1 MENNNIQS
9 AIIMDVHFKFLV
21 PEGEGPFPVILML
34 HGWTGDEN
42 SMWIFASKMPA
53 GALLIAPRGVF
64 NSSLGGYSWYKD
76 IIDKLPALE
85 DFSDAI
91 DQIET
96 ALHSDLFSMGDFSR
110 LRLVGFSQGA
120 ALAYT
125 LAFRGVNGIKAI
137 AGLSGFV
144 PNGTEKLIDENPLS
158 GLPVFVAHGTRD
170 NIVPVDRARHGLE
183 LLKNAGAQVT
193 YCEDDVGHKLSAS
206 CFRAMKDFISI
217 HS

>member
-91 DQIET
+91 DQIEV

>member
-42 SMWIFASKMPA
+42 SMWIFASKMPV

-64 NSSLGGYSWYKD
+64 NSSLGGYSWYRD